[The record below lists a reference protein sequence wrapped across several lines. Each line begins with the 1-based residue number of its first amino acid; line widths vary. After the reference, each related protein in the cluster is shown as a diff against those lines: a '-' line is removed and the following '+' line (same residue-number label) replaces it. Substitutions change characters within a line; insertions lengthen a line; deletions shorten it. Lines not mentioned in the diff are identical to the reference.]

1 MPFAPDHETYARTS
15 SLRTVQVRLLRRG
28 EKPIWNQLMR
38 EHHYLGFQGWVGKS
52 LRYVAEWE
60 GEWVALVGWC
70 AAALKCGARDR
81 WIGWPEVLQRQR
93 LALVVNNARFLILP
107 GPRVANLA
115 SRVLGLTL
123 KRLSRDWQQVHG
135 HPAFLAESFVDP
147 QRFSGTCY
155 RAAGWIR
162 VGQTR
167 GYGRR
172 AAGYRAHGEPKT
184 VWLRPLVA
192 HAAERLR
199 SPVLAPPLP
208 GGKPVDIQLS
218 KSKAE
223 ELIRVLMSLPE
234 SRKRRGIRHDQTA
247 ILAVAICAVL
257 GGSRSYVAI
266 AEWVKRCAQNQLRRL
281 GLRRNARTGLY
292 QPPSEPTIR
301 RVLQSID
308 AEQVDRALTGW
319 VSSLSPS
326 PPEAIALDGKTLRGA
341 RGPEG
346 QQVHLL
352 SALLHG
358 EGIVVAQREVG
369 EKTNEI
375 PEAPA
380 LLEPLNLAGLVV
392 TADALHTQKKL
403 ACFLV
408 EEKKA
413 DYLLT
418 VKDNQPTLKK
428 DISELFES
436 EAFPPCV

>member
-1 MPFAPDHETYARTS
+1 
-15 SLRTVQVRLLRRG
+15 
-28 EKPIWNQLMR
+28 
-38 EHHYLGFQGWVGKS
+38 
-52 LRYVAEWE
+52 
-60 GEWVALVGWC
+60 
-70 AAALKCGARDR
+70 
-81 WIGWPEVLQRQR
+81 
-93 LALVVNNARFLILP
+93 
-107 GPRVANLA
+107 
-115 SRVLGLTL
+115 
-123 KRLSRDWQQVHG
+123 
-135 HPAFLAESFVDP
+135 
-147 QRFSGTCY
+147 
-155 RAAGWIR
+155 
-162 VGQTR
+162 
-167 GYGRR
+167 
-172 AAGYRAHGEPKT
+172 
-184 VWLRPLVA
+184 
-192 HAAERLR
+192 
-199 SPVLAPPLP
+199 
-208 GGKPVDIQLS
+208 
-218 KSKAE
+218 
-223 ELIRVLMSLPE
+223 
-234 SRKRRGIRHDQTA
+234 
-247 ILAVAICAVL
+247 
-257 GGSRSYVAI
+257 
-266 AEWVKRCAQNQLRRL
+266 
-281 GLRRNARTGLY
+281 
-292 QPPSEPTIR
+292 
-301 RVLQSID
+301 
-308 AEQVDRALTGW
+308 

>member
-1 MPFAPDHETYARTS
+1 
-15 SLRTVQVRLLRRG
+15 
-28 EKPIWNQLMR
+28 MR
-38 EHHYLGFQGWVGKS
+38 EHHYLGFQGWVGES

-60 GEWVALVGWC
+60 GRWVALVGWC
-70 AAALKCGARDR
+70 AAALKCAARDR

-93 LALVVNNARFLILP
+93 LALVANNARFLILP

-123 KRLSRDWQQVHG
+123 KRLSGDWQQVHG
-135 HPAFLAESFVDP
+135 HPVFLAESFVDP

-155 RAAGWIR
+155 RAAGWIQ

-167 GYGRR
+167 GYGRL

-184 VWLRPLVA
+184 VWLRPLFPR
-192 HAAERLR
+192 AAERLR
-199 SPVLAPPLP
+199 SPVLEPPLP
-208 GGKPVDIQLS
+208 GGKPVDVKLS

-257 GGSRSYVAI
+257 GGAKSYVAI

-358 EGIVVAQREVG
+358 EGIVIAQREVG

-403 ACFLV
+403 AGFLV
-408 EEKKA
+408 EEKQA